1 MFLSHASKVIL
12 KDHLAWPEQYMNQ
25 EFQNMQSGFQ
35 KGRGTRNQIA
45 IIH

>member
-12 KDHLAWPEQYMNQ
+12 KNHLAWAEQYMNQ
-25 EFQNMQSGFQ
+25 EFQNMQFGFQ